1 MIRDFKLCSFKEVL
15 CIVIFYK
22 MQCSFI
28 IPEGFLPL
36 LTYKTSFENTT
47 WEVKN
52 YITISIEYFEQ
63 LHRLRLPTLH

>member
-1 MIRDFKLCSFKEVL
+1 MFVQRSVVYCDILQDA
-15 CIVIFYK
+15 
-22 MQCSFI
+22 MFI
-28 IPEGFLPL
+28 YYPEGFLPL

-63 LHRLRLPTLH
+63 LHRLRVPTLQ